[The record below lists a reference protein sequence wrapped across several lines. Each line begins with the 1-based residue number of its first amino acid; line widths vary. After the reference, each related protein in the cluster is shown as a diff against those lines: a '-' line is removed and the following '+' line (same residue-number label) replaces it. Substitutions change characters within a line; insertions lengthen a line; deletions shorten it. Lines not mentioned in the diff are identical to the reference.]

1 MRLHLQCYSG
11 RKADETPLRF
21 QLNTHEYFVEEVFD
35 QWCGMATPDLLLRRQ
50 TNFVL
55 WRPSALS
62 NPPVLIIGIFAAG
75 NPNTLANPKSI
86 PLSIVGPGAP
96 GLWTLPVAD
105 SGLSDGIYHY
115 WFQIENTNPGDP
127 AGVPI
132 LCTDPFA
139 TAVDWRL
146 LSADLPAGFNNAT
159 DRQPAAVIQLQNG
172 RLLPMDPA

>member
-1 MRLHLQCYSG
+1 M
-11 RKADETPLRF
+11 ADEMRGRGRR
-21 QLNTHEYFVEEVFD
+21 EVEFI
-35 QWCGMATPDLLLRRQ
+35 G
-50 TNFVL
+50 VL
-55 WRPSALS
+55 
-62 NPPVLIIGIFAAG
+62 AAG

-86 PLSIVGPGAP
+86 PLSVVGPGAP

-146 LSADLPAGFNNAT
+146 LSADLPAGFNNRGSRFYIAGDT
-159 DRQPAAVIQLQNG
+159 LAYP
-172 RLLPMDPA
+172 RLRPQCN